1 MVNEGYTSL
10 IEILTAASTGR
21 CPEDKFLNAVMSET
35 VYVICTPAGKEK
47 GLLHDGILEIFA
59 QPSEKGLPV
68 VPFFTKEKLL
78 HEYAKTKVTFEKV
91 NCLDLFNMIN
101 GASAVMNPGTS
112 DKKFSSKTI
121 AKLILESKQALKPW
135 EIPFDT
141 SGETEYSRPTRT
153 PESLKKVLI
162 PFFQKKDNVRKAFFI
177 GMKRKGD
184 NEKLVVVV
192 DFDGSHY
199 ALFSEMVKLVS
210 KQFDCSDL
218 LFISY
223 ENEHIQKIADSHSAF
238 YSKAAKS
245 RSDRMDF

>member
-21 CPEDKFLNAVMSET
+21 CPEDKFINAVLSET

-78 HEYAKTKVTFEKV
+78 HEYARTKVSFEKI
-91 NCLDLFNMIN
+91 NCLELFKIIN

-121 AKLILESKQALKPW
+121 AKLIFESKQALKPW

-141 SGETEYSRPTRT
+141 SGEAEYGRPTRT
-153 PESLKKVLI
+153 PETLKKVLV
-162 PFFQKKDNVRKAFFI
+162 PFFQKKENVRKAFFV
-177 GMKRKGD
+177 GMKRKGE
-184 NEKLVVVV
+184 NEKLIVVV
-192 DFDGSHY
+192 DFDGSHQ
-199 ALFSEMVKLVS
+199 ALFSEMIKLVA

-223 ENEHIQKIADSHSAF
+223 ENEAVRKIADSHSAF
-238 YSKAAKS
+238 YSRASKM
-245 RSDRMDF
+245 RSDKMDF

>member
-21 CPEDKFLNAVMSET
+21 CPEDKFINAVLSET

-78 HEYAKTKVTFEKV
+78 HEYAKTKVSFEKI
-91 NCLDLFNMIN
+91 NCLELFKIIN
-101 GASAVMNPGTS
+101 GAGAVMNPGTS

-121 AKLILESKQALKPW
+121 AKLIFESKQALKPW

-141 SGETEYSRPTRT
+141 SGDVEYGRPTRT
-153 PESLKKVLI
+153 PETLKKVLI
-162 PFFQKKDNVRKAFFI
+162 PFFQKKENVRKAFFV
-177 GMKRKGD
+177 GMKRKGE
-184 NEKLVVVV
+184 NEKLIVVV
-192 DFDGSHY
+192 DFDGSHQS
-199 ALFSEMVKLVS
+199 LFSEMIKLVA

-223 ENEHIQKIADSHSAF
+223 ENENIRKIADTHSAF
-238 YSKAAKS
+238 YSRAAKM
-245 RSDRMDF
+245 RSDKMDF

>member
-91 NCLDLFNMIN
+91 NCLELFQMIN

-141 SGETEYSRPTRT
+141 SKDVEYGRPTRT
-153 PESLKKVLI
+153 PETLKKVLI

-177 GMKRKGD
+177 GMKRKGE
-184 NEKLVVVV
+184 NEKVIVVV

-199 ALFSEMVKLVS
+199 NLFSEMVKLVS

-223 ENEHIQKIADSHSAF
+223 ENEAVKKIADSHSAF
-238 YSKAAKS
+238 YSRATKS
-245 RSDRMDF
+245 RADKMDF